1 MSKTLAHTAASRPL
15 INRELSLL
23 AFNRRVL
30 EMAEDPAMP
39 LLERLRYLCILGS
52 NLDEFFELRLVWLK
66 DAIRQQ
72 TPPPETTLSQLRQQ
86 LHDIST
92 AAHALVNDQY
102 RALNRSVLPALAEE
116 GIRVMFR
123 SELSANEKAWAS
135 DYFEREV
142 RPLLSPIGL
151 DPSHPFPQVENKSL
165 HFIVE
170 LSGKNAFGKET
181 SIAIIKAPRV
191 LPRVIPIPAE
201 VCGAKHHF
209 LLLSS
214 IIHMHFASLFPGREI
229 LAYSQFRVTRDADLA
244 VGEEEVKNLRQA
256 LKGELTHRAFGV
268 PQRLEVVDTCPDHLA
283 HLLLSQ
289 FNLSEDDLYRC
300 DGPVN
305 ITRFQW
311 LIDQIDVD
319 RLKFLPFAPSRPP
332 ELLDPS
338 LFFEHLRHKDV
349 LLHHPYQSFDPVIE
363 FVQRAAHDP
372 DVIAVRQTVY
382 RTGAV
387 SELMETLIEAANRGK
402 EVTVVV
408 ELMARFDEAANIN
421 WAERLERA
429 GAQVIYGV
437 LGLKTH
443 AKMALLIRRERD
455 NQGQPVLRYY
465 THLGTGNYHPRTARL
480 YSDFGL
486 LTANQDIGR
495 DVNEVFMHISSLS
508 PAAPMR
514 RLLLA
519 PFTMPRRILAMI
531 RREERHARAGKPAHI
546 IAKMNAL
553 LEERIIQALY
563 KASQAGVEIDLI
575 VRGQCAL
582 RPGVSGI
589 SERIRVRSILGRFLE
604 HHRVWCFENDGHPD
618 VWLSSAD
625 WMGRNLFRRIE
636 IAFPVLDP
644 EIRQRVLDEGL
655 SGYLRDNRNAWNL
668 LADGRYEK
676 IHHDDNVPPFAM
688 QLELLRRWCGEQ
700 KIQPI

>member
-1 MSKTLAHTAASRPL
+1 MPKSSSRAAALPL
-15 INRELSLL
+15 INRELSLQ

-30 EMAEDPAMP
+30 EMAEDPEVP

-66 DAIRQQ
+66 DMVRQK
-72 TPPPETTLSQLRQQ
+72 TPPPGTTLSQLRQQ
-86 LHDIST
+86 LHEISVAT
-92 AAHALVNDQY
+92 HALVDDQY
-102 RALNRSVLPALAEE
+102 KALNHSVLPALAEE
-116 GIRVMFR
+116 GIRVLFR
-123 SELSANEKAWAS
+123 AELSAREKAWAS

-191 LPRVIPIPAE
+191 LPRVIPLPPE
-201 VCGAKHHF
+201 VCGAERHF

-214 IIHMHFASLFPGREI
+214 IIHIHFASLFPGREI

-244 VGEEEVKNLRQA
+244 VDEEEVKNLRQA
-256 LKGELTHRAFGV
+256 LKGELPQRAFGV
-268 PQRLEVVDTCPDHLA
+268 PQRLEVVNTCPDHLA
-283 HLLLSQ
+283 RLLLSQ
-289 FNLSEDDLYRC
+289 FDLSEDDLYRC

-305 ITRFQW
+305 IARFQW

-319 RLKFLPFAPSRPP
+319 RLKFLPFTPSRPP
-332 ELLDPS
+332 ELLEPS
-338 LFFEHLRHKDV
+338 TFFDALRHKDV

-372 DVIAVRQTVY
+372 DVIAIRQTVY

-437 LGLKTH
+437 FGLKTH

-455 NQGQPVLRYY
+455 SKGQPVLRYY
-465 THLGTGNYHPRTARL
+465 THVGTGNYHPRTARL

-508 PAAPMR
+508 PPAPMR

-519 PFTMPRRILAMI
+519 PFTMSRRILAMI
-531 RREERHARAGKPAHI
+531 RREERNARAGKPARI
-546 IAKMNAL
+546 TAKMNAL

-575 VRGQCAL
+575 VRGACAL
-582 RPGVSGI
+582 QPGIPGV

-604 HHRVWCFENDGHPD
+604 HHRVWYFENDGRPE

-644 EIRQRVLDEGL
+644 EIRQRVIDEGL
-655 SGYLRDNRNAWNL
+655 SGYLRDNRNAWTL
-668 LADGRYEK
+668 QADGRYEK
-676 IHHDDNVPPFAM
+676 VRPDHASAFAM
-688 QLELLRRWCGEQ
+688 QLELLRRWCG
-700 KIQPI
+700 KVN

>member
-1 MSKTLAHTAASRPL
+1 MSRTPVSTAAAIPL

-30 EMAEDPAMP
+30 EMAEDAGMP

-52 NLDEFFELRLVWLK
+52 NLDEFFELRLTWLK
-66 DAIRQQ
+66 DAIREQ
-72 TPPPETTLSQLRQQ
+72 TPPPGTTLSQLRQQ
-86 LHDIST
+86 LHEIGA
-92 AAHALVNDQY
+92 AAHALVDDQY
-102 RALNRSVLPALAEE
+102 RALNQSVLPALAEE
-116 GIRVMFR
+116 GIRVLFR
-123 SELSANEKAWAS
+123 AELSEREKAWS
-135 DYFEREV
+135 SEYFEREV

-151 DPSHPFPQVENKSL
+151 DPAHPFPQVENKSL

-191 LPRVIPIPAE
+191 LPRVIPVLAD
-201 VCGAKHHF
+201 VCGARHHF

-214 IIHMHFASLFPGREI
+214 IIHMHLEALFPGREI
-229 LAYSQFRVTRDADLA
+229 LAYSQFRVTRNADLA
-244 VGEEEVKNLRQA
+244 VDEEEVKNLRQA

-268 PQRLEVVDTCPDHLA
+268 PQRLEVINTCPDHLA
-283 HLLLSQ
+283 QLLLSQ
-289 FNLSEDDLYRC
+289 FDLSEDDLYRC

-311 LIDQIDVD
+311 LIDQIDID
-319 RLKFLPFAPSRPP
+319 RLKFLPFTPSRPP
-332 ELLDPS
+332 ELAEPS
-338 LFFEHLRHKDV
+338 MFFETLRHKDV

-363 FVQRAAHDP
+363 FVQRAVHDP

-437 LGLKTH
+437 FGLKTH

-455 NQGQPVLRYY
+455 DSGRPVLRYY
-465 THLGTGNYHPRTARL
+465 THLSTGNYHPRTARL

-495 DVNEVFMHISSLS
+495 DVNEVFLHISSLS

-519 PFTMPRRILAMI
+519 PFTMHRRILAMI
-531 RREERHARAGKPAHI
+531 RREERHARAGKPARI
-546 IAKMNAL
+546 VAKMNAL

-575 VRGQCAL
+575 VRGACAL
-582 RPGVSGI
+582 RPGVPGV

-604 HHRVWCFENDGHPD
+604 HHRVWCFENNGHPD

-625 WMGRNLFRRIE
+625 WMGRNLFRRVE
-636 IAFPVLDP
+636 TAFPVLDP
-644 EIRQRVLDEGL
+644 ELRQRVLDEGL
-655 SGYLRDNRNAWNL
+655 SGYLRDNRNAWHL

-676 IHHDDNVPPFAM
+676 VRPSGDTPVLAM
-688 QLELLRRWCGEQ
+688 QIELLRRWCGNSA
-700 KIQPI
+700 

>member
-1 MSKTLAHTAASRPL
+1 MPKTSSRTAAAVLPL
-15 INRELSLL
+15 INRELSLQ

-30 EMAEDPAMP
+30 EMAEDPDVP

-66 DAIRQQ
+66 DMVRQK
-72 TPPPETTLSQLRQQ
+72 TPPPGTTLSQLRQQ
-86 LHDIST
+86 LYEISVT
-92 AAHALVNDQY
+92 THALVDDQY
-102 RALNRSVLPALAEE
+102 KALNQSILPALAEE
-116 GIRVMFR
+116 GIRVLFR
-123 SELSANEKAWAS
+123 AELSAREKAWAS

-191 LPRVIPIPAE
+191 LPRVIPLPPE
-201 VCGAKHHF
+201 VCGAERHF

-214 IIHMHFASLFPGREI
+214 IIHIHFASLFPGREI

-244 VGEEEVKNLRQA
+244 VDEEEVKNLRQA
-256 LKGELTHRAFGV
+256 LKGELPQRAFGV
-268 PQRLEVVDTCPDHLA
+268 PQRLEVVNTCPDHLA
-283 HLLLSQ
+283 RLLLSQ
-289 FNLSEDDLYRC
+289 FDLSEDDLYRC

-305 ITRFQW
+305 IARFQW

-319 RLKFLPFAPSRPP
+319 RLKFLPFTPSRPP
-332 ELLDPS
+332 ELLEPS
-338 LFFEHLRHKDV
+338 TFFDALRHKDV

-372 DVIAVRQTVY
+372 DVIAIRQTVY

-387 SELMETLIEAANRGK
+387 SELMETLIEAASRGK

-408 ELMARFDEAANIN
+408 ELMARFDEAANIS

-437 LGLKTH
+437 FGLKTH

-455 NQGQPVLRYY
+455 NKGQPVLRYY

-495 DVNEVFMHISSLS
+495 DVNEVFMHVSSLS
-508 PAAPMR
+508 PPAPMR

-519 PFTMPRRILAMI
+519 PFTMSRRILAMI
-531 RREERHARAGKPAHI
+531 RREERNARVGKPARI

-563 KASQAGVEIDLI
+563 RASQAGVEIDLI
-575 VRGQCAL
+575 VRGACAL
-582 RPGVSGI
+582 QPGIPGV

-604 HHRVWCFENDGHPD
+604 HHRVWYFENDGRPD

-655 SGYLRDNRNAWNL
+655 LGYLRDNRNAWTL
-668 LADGRYEK
+668 QADGRYEK
-676 IHHDDNVPPFAM
+676 VRPDHAPAFAM
-688 QLELLRRWCGEQ
+688 QLELLRRWCGGVS
-700 KIQPI
+700 